1 MSTEIIMLKQI
12 IEKEGGSRTNT
23 LKIKVVNAE
32 FQIWI
37 NMGENWAKIKLDH
50 SQAHLL
56 MLYLQEHL
64 SSAPKA

>member
-1 MSTEIIMLKQI
+1 MSTKIIMLKQI

-23 LKIKVVNAE
+23 LKIKAINAE

-37 NMGENWAKIKLDH
+37 NMGENWAKIKVDR

-64 SSAPKA
+64 SSASKT